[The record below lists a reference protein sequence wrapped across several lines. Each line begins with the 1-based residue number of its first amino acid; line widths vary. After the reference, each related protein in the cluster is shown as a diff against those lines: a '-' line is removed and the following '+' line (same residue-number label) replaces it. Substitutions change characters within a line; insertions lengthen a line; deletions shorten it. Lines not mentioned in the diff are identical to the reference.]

1 MESVADNSS
10 EHETS
15 TVNKELEEPASKRKR
30 NLWRKEYNWP
40 RLKKDLER
48 QSNPAVNE
56 MCDAACLEL
65 RKDPVP

>member
-15 TVNKELEEPASKRKR
+15 TVNKELEEPASNIKR
-30 NLWRKEYNWP
+30 NLWWKEYNWP

-48 QSNPAVNE
+48 HGEESAWRW
-56 MCDAACLEL
+56 C
-65 RKDPVP
+65 